1 MADEAGFAI
10 ELPADRPG
18 AFAAFPFDRELI
30 GRFREAFPRAR
41 FRRRESRWF
50 VPGTTAERRIQGW
63 IDQELA
69 ARDAH
74 ADAKGRDA
82 YAFEPLASRYL
93 EVADDLVVRT
103 PYSRAV
109 IDRLRTLPA
118 ARWDPAARAWRVPFR
133 GYEALRAAWPAIE
146 ADAGAAETETM
157 RRRTPEEREAARRL
171 AADRRRRR
179 CLVRLDDPP
188 PLGEPV
194 ATAAFGVVVFEGVD
208 LEPSEPGSGFAWAHW
223 RFPTWRE
230 LAGAEPAVDA
240 DRTRPWWRPT
250 ATDIG
255 ERRRRLR
262 EGERAK
268 ATRSGRSKA
277 A

>member
-1 MADEAGFAI
+1 MEGFTV
-10 ELPADRPG
+10 EPRADRPG
-18 AFAAFPFDRELI
+18 AYAAFPFDRELI
-30 GRFREAFPRAR
+30 GRFREVFPRAR
-41 FRRRESRWF
+41 FRRRESRWL
-50 VPGTTAERRIQGW
+50 VPGTTAERRIRAW
-63 IDQELA
+63 IDRELSA
-69 ARDAH
+69 LDAH

-82 YAFEPLASRYL
+82 YAFEPLTSRFL
-93 EVADDLVVRT
+93 EVGSDLVVRT

-109 IDRLRTLPA
+109 IDRLRALPA

-146 ADAGAAETETM
+146 AEARAAEADAA
-157 RRRTPEEREAARRL
+157 RPRSAEEREAARRL
-171 AADRRRRR
+171 ASDRRRRR
-179 CLVRLDDPP
+179 CLVSLDDPP

-194 ATAAFGVVVFEGVD
+194 ATPSFGVVVFEGID
-208 LEPSEPGSGFAWAHW
+208 LEPSEPGGASAWGHW

-230 LAGAEPAVDA
+230 LAGYQAAAEA
-240 DRTRPWWRPT
+240 DRSRPWWRPT

-268 ATRSGRSKA
+268 ATRASKA

>member
-1 MADEAGFAI
+1 VDGFSV
-10 ELPADRPG
+10 EPREDRPG
-18 AFAAFPFDRELI
+18 AWAAFPFDRDSI
-30 GRFREAFPRAR
+30 ARFRGAFPRAR
-41 FRRRESRWF
+41 FRRKEARWF
-50 VPGTTAERRIQGW
+50 VPGTTAVRRVQGW

-69 ARDAH
+69 AGDAH

-82 YAFEPLASRYL
+82 YAFDPLASRFL
-93 EVADDLVVRT
+93 EVGVDLVVRT

-109 IDRLRTLPA
+109 IDRLRALPS

-146 ADAGAAETETM
+146 AEAATAEAEAA
-157 RRRTPEEREAARRL
+157 RPRTPEEREAARRL
-171 AADRRRRR
+171 ASDRRRKRQ
-179 CLVRLDDPP
+179 LVALDDPP

-194 ATAAFGVVVFEGVD
+194 ATRDFGVVVFEGVD
-208 LEPSEPGSGFAWAHW
+208 LEPSEPGGASAWAHW

-230 LAGAEPAVDA
+230 LAGAEPAAEA
-240 DRTRPWWRPT
+240 DRTRAWWHPT

-268 ATRSGRSKA
+268 ATRTSRKA